1 MENENKNKNSMREDR
16 EEVQSIKTKIYN
28 YFYFILK
35 DKKEINRASSCIF
48 IFIEMIQLLSYA
60 FGDPNKE
67 IWKISEDKMKLI
79 SSIVGAVRIAPLM
92 RWVSFDIY
100 IIIFFIIV
108 VLMFFLCLLM
118 TMQVL
123 FANPSSKIYQI
134 GVSFVRHFINPLTIL
149 LTIPVMELVLMPL
162 KCKDGIVDTIKDGIE
177 CWKKMH
183 YLYAVLGIAVNI
195 IFVPI
200 IFIMIT
206 FYFSPFQIR
215 NSTTKISGE
224 RDSFLFLIK
233 LIFIIQHLLIKN
245 SYVSVV
251 ITLLLSAYN
260 FVSQYSEPTYNN
272 FILQIFVHIRNSAIF
287 WTYFVL
293 LISRLLFNTRV
304 NGAIYLLIF
313 GYPVMMYFSYIYYK
327 KIEGDF
333 NYTSANFNNI
343 KDYME
348 KTRYLVKLIE
358 SFIDNG
364 KGLRYGRELVNQ
376 KNDILLKGLIYQHE
390 ENCVDDDCPMKKFL
404 ENSGNYNIQKLC
416 LLNYMNNY
424 FTFGIKQFPESRE
437 LLISYIQFNYSKKFN
452 LNSVRTHLG
461 KIQRLT
467 NSIIQ
472 DFIIFSMDQDIK
484 RIKNKFSDGEGDA
497 EQEIDAMAQKYQRLK
512 FLIENSTKLYGEFW
526 GIFATNVT
534 NNLNTIKL
542 YNLGEKLNKYLNEI
556 NDIWENQLK
565 GKKIELE
572 NQSVAQLYSRFLKE
586 ILWDKKRSEEIQK
599 KLNDEHHRHHE
610 AKKIMEEGPNVGN
623 FDYILE
629 NQDYVIFANS
639 NEKGL
644 CNIVQC
650 SNSIVYLLGFLK
662 KEIIGK
668 PIEFLMPSIFVEGHA
683 KMLENHIKKMH
694 SHQNSQRDSFRA
706 SDKKETFLLPKTKMG
721 YLTPLNAKF
730 TIYDDN
736 DFSNNFVIKV
746 KMEAKDT
753 KSVYA
758 YYVLTKPDFS
768 IDSISSSALNLG
780 LSMDLLKKYVVKM
793 SVLVRDNDR
802 EINLLEEL
810 KEYQGDPKEVTWV
823 FPEIIYPKNDSHRSR
838 EDNLEELI
846 EKSPKKQI
854 LLQITEMNYDS
865 NLIGYVFKFTEI
877 NSKKFQSELNKVN
890 NKNEKEKEN
899 DVKFNDKKEFM
910 FDVKR
915 LSFVRTVLVEQKTGF
930 HNLRDDEIEKD
941 AEDSKLSKKKSED
954 IREDNI
960 NNNNESSDEEQKKE
974 ETALTK
980 EKIQEMQPKSSQEIK
995 DFIFKSLP
1003 FHGHDVSLEK
1013 HRPNGEKYP
1022 VGRIQEPNIK
1032 IDIGKFIISIEEKIK
1047 NSPELM
1053 RRIKEGN
1060 KDDSGNKALS
1070 NAAGDLSDNPQK
1082 EKTAEELSR
1091 EFSSD
1096 TSSSLANIFNAKSIT
1111 YIKSVNII
1119 IFLVI
1124 CAFITLE
1131 FILSY
1136 LHIQNI
1142 NEYRY
1147 YMDNGYKLLHNM
1159 LYTKYFLTEAI
1170 ASYEISNYLGHNEKE
1185 RDNYIENINKELS
1198 VYRSEFVNL
1207 YGSYSSATVSF
1218 NKDYQNSV
1226 NKSVNIKTI
1235 SANGRISETEH
1246 PFSTAMNRIPTGVFY
1261 VSTSTD
1267 PKATYSMNERN
1278 SYELMANLLNS
1289 YYSAW
1294 SEVTNILVDNV
1305 KENCSKDSSSSYIH
1319 ILIFA
1324 ISIVVSIGFLILF
1337 WKVLIIFIEDRE
1349 RPINLF
1355 LTIKKKIFED
1365 LKNSAE
1371 NFSNKLLNKFFGNE
1385 DNDEES
1391 QQDYQANIKAN
1402 DINIVKFK
1410 AKNEYKTS
1418 VNKDKTHLLNY
1429 LKLVIF
1435 FFVFLVYM
1443 SFKFGYYMLNII
1455 SISYYVDVYKT
1466 TQICQTNTIYTVD
1479 VIKSYLSYPG
1489 LNITSDGNNPKIF
1502 NETYASISD
1511 KLEDMIIETSRTTS
1525 FLSGDYKVKFRQYL
1539 NSDFT
1544 EIISKKDGNYSSNY
1558 TEGLKKSIMR
1568 QYDILKYISL
1578 RRLTSNYPKNT
1589 NNFTLFNETE
1599 WRDLNDIVENIVRP
1613 WFLGI
1618 VDTLNKKFEDYYDEN
1633 RLVQISVYIS
1643 LLVVII
1649 LIYFIMWRNYEES
1662 LKTLLKLS
1670 FDLINLI
1677 PEEIKYLIVLKINE

>member
-1 MENENKNKNSMREDR
+1 MDNENKNKNSMREDR
-16 EEVQSIKTKIYN
+16 EEVQTIKTKIYN
-28 YFYFILK
+28 YFYYILK

-48 IFIEMIQLLSYA
+48 IILEMIQLLSYA
-60 FGDPNKE
+60 FADPNKD
-67 IWKISEDKMKLI
+67 IWKISEDKMDLL
-79 SSIVGAVRIAPLM
+79 SSIVGAVRIGPLM
-92 RWVSFDIY
+92 RWVSYDIY
-100 IIIFFIIV
+100 IIVFFIIL

-123 FANPSSKIYQI
+123 FANPTSKIYRI

-149 LTIPVMELVLMPL
+149 LTIPAMELVLMPL
-162 KCKDGIVDTIKDGIE
+162 KCKNGVVDTVKNGAE

-183 YLYAVLGIAVNI
+183 YLYAVLGVAVNV

-200 IFIMIT
+200 LFIMIT

-233 LIFIIQHLLIKN
+233 LIFILQHLLIKN
-245 SYVSVV
+245 QYVSVV

-272 FILQIFVHIRNSAIF
+272 FILQIFVHVRNSAIF

-293 LISRLLFNTRV
+293 FVGKLLYNTKV
-304 NGAIYLLIF
+304 NGAVYLLIF
-313 GYPVMMYFSYIYYK
+313 GYPVIMYFSFIYYK

-343 KDYME
+343 KDFME
-348 KTRYLVKLIE
+348 KTRYMVKLIE
-358 SFIDNG
+358 SYIDDG
-364 KGLRYGRELVNQ
+364 RGLRYGREMVNQ
-376 KNDILLKGLIYQHE
+376 KNDILLKGLINQHE
-390 ENCVDDDCPMKKFL
+390 EQCIDEDCPLKKFL
-404 ENSGNYNIQKLC
+404 ENTGNYNVQKLC
-416 LLNYMNNY
+416 LLNYMNGY

-437 LLISYIQFNYSKKFN
+437 LLIAYIQFNYSKKFN
-452 LNSVRTHLG
+452 LNAVRTHLG

-472 DFIIFSMDQDIK
+472 DFIIFSMEQDIK
-484 RIKNKFSDGEGDA
+484 RIKNKFGDEGDA

-542 YNLGEKLNKYLNEI
+542 YSLGEKLNKYLNEI

-610 AKKIMEEGPNVGN
+610 AKKVMEEGPNVGN

-629 NQDYVIFANS
+629 NQDFVIFANA
-639 NEKGL
+639 NEKGV

-650 SNSIVYLLGFLK
+650 SNSMVYLLGYLK
-662 KEIIGK
+662 KDIIGK
-668 PIEFLMPSIFVEGHA
+668 PIEFIMPSIFVEGHA
-683 KMLENHIKKMH
+683 KMLEEHIKKMH

-706 SDKKETFLLPKTKMG
+706 SDKKETFLLPKSKMG
-721 YLTPLNAKF
+721 YLAPLNAKF
-730 TIYDDN
+730 TVYDDN

-746 KMEAKDT
+746 KLEAKDT

-793 SVLVRDNDR
+793 SVLVRDQNS
-802 EINLLEEL
+802 EINLLEDL
-810 KEYQGDPKEVTWV
+810 KNYEEDPKEVTWV
-823 FPEIIYPKNDSHRSR
+823 FPEIIYPKNDSQRSR
-838 EDNLEELI
+838 EDILEQLI

-854 LLQITEMNYDS
+854 LLQIIPMKYDN
-865 NLIGYVFKFTEI
+865 NLIGYVFKFTEVFQ
-877 NSKKFQSELNKVN
+877 KKFQSEMNKVN
-890 NKNEKEKEN
+890 LNSKNDIIKYNEKKE
-899 DVKFNDKKEFM
+899 VL

-915 LSFVRTVLVEQKTGF
+915 LGYIRTVLVEQKTGF
-930 HNLRDDEIEKD
+930 HNLRDDELEKD
-941 AEDSKLSKKKSED
+941 QSEDSISHKKKSGDNNKED
-954 IREDNI
+954 EIDNKGED
-960 NNNNESSDEEQKKE
+960 SDEDQKKE
-974 ETALTK
+974 EMVITK
-980 EKIQEMQPKSSQEIK
+980 EKILELQQK
-995 DFIFKSLP
+995 DSAGVKAFIFNNLP

-1022 VGRIQEPNIK
+1022 VGRPQEQTIK
-1032 IDIGKFIISIEEKIK
+1032 IDIGNFVKSIEEKIR

-1053 RRIKEGN
+1053 KRLREGN
-1060 KDDSGNKALS
+1060 KDNAENKALA
-1070 NAAGDLSDNPQK
+1070 NAAGDGGDNPQK

-1111 YIKSVNII
+1111 YIKLVNAI
-1119 IFLVI
+1119 IFLVV

-1131 FILSY
+1131 FVLSY

-1142 NEYRY
+1142 NDYRY
-1147 YMDNGYKLLHNM
+1147 YMDNGYKLLHNL

-1170 ASYEISNYLGHNEKE
+1170 SCNSIDHYLSYNREDYIKRMNNE
-1185 RDNYIENINKELS
+1185 LT
-1198 VYRSEFVNL
+1198 VYRSEYASL
-1207 YGSYSSATVSF
+1207 YNSYSSATVTF
-1218 NKDYQNSV
+1218 NDDYKRVTNTDIMV
-1226 NKSVNIKTI
+1226 KSI
-1235 SANGRISETEH
+1235 STSTKQETTTPH
-1246 PFSTAMNRIPTGVFY
+1246 PFSTEMNKIPTAVFFISA
-1261 VSTSTD
+1261 STN
-1267 PKATYSMNERN
+1267 YSNTMNMEERYT
-1278 SYELMANLLNS
+1278 YELMANLLS
-1289 YYSAW
+1289 GYYSAW
-1294 SEVTNILVDNV
+1294 SQVTYILVDNV
-1305 KENCSKDSSSSYIH
+1305 KEHCSKTSSSSSIH
-1319 ILIFA
+1319 ILIF
-1324 ISIVVSIGFLILF
+1324 ILSIVVSVAFLIIF
-1337 WKVLIIFIEDRE
+1337 WRMLLTFIEDRE

-1371 NFSNKLLNKFFGNE
+1371 GFSNKLLNKVFGNE

-1402 DINIVKFK
+1402 DINIIKFK
-1410 AKNEYKTS
+1410 TKNDYRTS
-1418 VNKDKTHLLNY
+1418 VNKDKTHLINY
-1429 LKLVIF
+1429 MKLVIF
-1435 FFVFLVYM
+1435 FLVFLIYM
-1443 SFKFGYYMLNII
+1443 SFKFGYFMLNIESMSRYI
-1455 SISYYVDVYKT
+1455 EVYNI
-1466 TQICQTNTIYTVD
+1466 TQNCQTNTIYTVD
-1479 VIKSYLSYPG
+1479 VIKSYLFNSSIV
-1489 LNITSDGNNPKIF
+1489 ITDGVDNKITF
-1502 NETYASISD
+1502 IETYKSISD
-1511 KLEDMIIETSRTTS
+1511 KLEQMIIETSRTSS
-1525 FLSGDYKVKFRQYL
+1525 FLSGDYQKKFREYL

-1544 EIISKKDGNYSSNY
+1544 EIITKKDEEYKTKY
-1558 TEGLKKSIMR
+1558 TEGLKKNIMR
-1568 QYDILKYISL
+1568 LYDVLKYISL
-1578 RRLTSNYPKNT
+1578 RRLDFNVTQDVAVY
-1589 NNFTLFNETE
+1589 TLLNETE
-1599 WRDLNDIVENIVRP
+1599 WIELNNLTENIIRP
-1613 WFLGI
+1613 WFIGL
-1618 VDTLNKKFEDYYDEN
+1618 VETLNTKFEDFYDET
-1633 RLVQISVYIS
+1633 RLVQISVFIS

-1649 LIYFIMWRNYEES
+1649 LVYFIIWRNYEES
-1662 LKTLLKLS
+1662 LKSLLKIS